1 MRINSSILAIAF
13 LAILCSCSKEDK
25 KAGTLGIITVYGS
38 GYAAQINTVLD
49 EDAIIMADSTRLS
62 GGIHKYFKGFHML
75 VSEKY
80 SHLGGTI
87 VSDVDA
93 TVFIIAATGSVPPSW
108 TEVADSGNQDN
119 PLKVVVDG
127 NQVELKIYS
136 TVAYAGKPVSIP
148 KSKKSFCATPLAEKI
163 IYVGE

>member
-1 MRINSSILAIAF
+1 MKIRLSIFALAV
-13 LAILCSCSKEDK
+13 LAILCSCSKEDGK
-25 KAGTLGIITVYGS
+25 SGMPGIVTVYGS

-49 EDAIIMADSTRLS
+49 TSAIIMADSTRLS
-62 GGIHKYFKGFHML
+62 GGIHRYFKGYHML
-75 VSEKY
+75 VSEKC

-93 TVFIIAATGSVPPSW
+93 TVYIIAATGSVPPSW
-108 TEVADSGNQDN
+108 TEVADSGNLND